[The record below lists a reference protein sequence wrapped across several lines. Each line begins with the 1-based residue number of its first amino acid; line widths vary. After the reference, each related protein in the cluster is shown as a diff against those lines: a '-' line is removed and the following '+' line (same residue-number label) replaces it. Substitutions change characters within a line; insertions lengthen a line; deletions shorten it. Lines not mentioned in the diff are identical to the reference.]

1 MILSR
6 FAAVQ
11 GAALGQQFWPGG
23 TVDGTV
29 HTSAAQQAL
38 VGGVDDGVHLHGSNI
53 ISHDM
58 QGHDDT
64 SSLDRVIIP

>member
-1 MILSR
+1 MISACPVLKPPR
-6 FAAVQ
+6 VRQ
-11 GAALGQQFWPGG
+11 LQPGG
-23 TVDGTV
+23 TVDGAV
-29 HTSAAQQAL
+29 YTSAAQQTHL
-38 VGGVDDGVHLHGSNI
+38 GSVDDGVHLHGSNI